1 MQCGGKIGGIVEGPV
16 YSEPDPEGARSR
28 LQMYVAG
35 PVLRPLGYD
44 HINQAYDR
52 RLIRYSEELVW
63 SLRFALQQFHL
74 AQVLAH
80 GKLLNTFGSQIMTV
94 YGPQD
99 ICLSSYDK
107 FDPQLG
113 YPCQFI
119 YGQHVQWIGDCHG
132 KGAIFPGDR
141 YGAVFSG
148 NGLRNNV
155 DNVRWDRC
163 VFKTYEIKTELFS
176 KGP

>member
-1 MQCGGKIGGIVEGPV
+1 MQCGGKIGSIVEGPV

-35 PVLRPLGYD
+35 PVLRSLGYD

-80 GKLLNTFGSQIMTV
+80 GKFLYTFGGQIMTV
-94 YGPQD
+94 YGPHD
-99 ICLSSYDK
+99 IYLSSHDK
-107 FDPQLG
+107 LDPQLG
-113 YPCQFI
+113 DPCQFI
-119 YGQHVQWIGDCHG
+119 NGQHVQGVGSCH
-132 KGAIFPGDR
+132 
-141 YGAVFSG
+141 
-148 NGLRNNV
+148 
-155 DNVRWDRC
+155 
-163 VFKTYEIKTELFS
+163 S
-176 KGP
+176 KGTVIPGYR